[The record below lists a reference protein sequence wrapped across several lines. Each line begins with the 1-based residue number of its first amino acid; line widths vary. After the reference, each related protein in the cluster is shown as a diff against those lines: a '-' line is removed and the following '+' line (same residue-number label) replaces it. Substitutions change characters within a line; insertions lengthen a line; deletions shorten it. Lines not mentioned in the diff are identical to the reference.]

1 MIETIVVPSD
11 FSKNASSALRYA
23 IQLGK
28 KLKSQLIV
36 FHCSHISA
44 YALSAASTEEQ
55 MRQLIAEDELDKLEK
70 LKQQVKKAY
79 QQLRIDKVPASTKC
93 VVEFNPM
100 VVENTIE
107 IAQKYHA
114 GLIVMGTHGAS
125 GIKKFFFGSNTSI
138 MISKS
143 DIPVLAIPENTKYL
157 PIENMSFASDLE
169 NISDE
174 LAKLFPFIEAL
185 KARLTII
192 YLDYGL
198 DSNNSKRKNAEVVI
212 KKSSYK
218 KIELFSQK
226 ATIETSLVD
235 QVKKYL
241 SKNKTDCLVMFTR
254 ERSLWDRLFLGSK
267 TEDMSAAL
275 QVPLLTFKKSTA
287 DTW

>member
-1 MIETIVVPSD
+1 MIATIVIPSD

-36 FHCSHISA
+36 FHCSHMSA
-44 YALSAASTEEQ
+44 YALSAASSEEQ
-55 MRQLIAEDELDKLEK
+55 MHQLIREDELDKLEK
-70 LKQQVKKAY
+70 LKQQVSKAY
-79 QQLRIDKVPASTKC
+79 QQSGINKVPASTKC
-93 VVEFNPM
+93 LVEFNPM

-107 IAQKYHA
+107 IAEKYNA
-114 GLIVMGTHGAS
+114 ELIVMGTHGAT

-143 DIPVLAIPENTKYL
+143 EIPVLAVPENFKFTGL
-157 PIENMSFASDLE
+157 DTVCFASDLE
-169 NISDE
+169 NISAE
-174 LAKLFPFIEAL
+174 LRRVLPFVESLKAKLNVL
-185 KARLTII
+185 

-198 DSNNSKRKNAEVVI
+198 DSGQTKRKNAEAVI
-212 KKSSYK
+212 KKIPYK
-218 KIELFSQK
+218 KIELITQK

-241 SKNKTDCLVMFTR
+241 NKNKPDWLVMFTR

-275 QVPLLTFKKSTA
+275 QVPLLTFKKNSYG
-287 DTW
+287 D